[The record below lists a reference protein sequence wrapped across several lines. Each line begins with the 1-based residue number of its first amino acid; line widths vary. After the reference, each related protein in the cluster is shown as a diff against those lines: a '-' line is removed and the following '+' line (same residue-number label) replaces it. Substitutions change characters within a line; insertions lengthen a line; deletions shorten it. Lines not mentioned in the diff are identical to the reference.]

1 LAAEIEKK
9 LRTESELIPS
19 SGGVF
24 EVFQDGKRIFS
35 KKALGRFPEDG
46 EILGLLSPSA

>member
-1 LAAEIEKK
+1 M
-9 LRTESELIPS
+9 RSELVPS

-35 KKALGRFPEDG
+35 KKALGRFPADG
-46 EILGLLSPSA
+46 EILGLLTPSA